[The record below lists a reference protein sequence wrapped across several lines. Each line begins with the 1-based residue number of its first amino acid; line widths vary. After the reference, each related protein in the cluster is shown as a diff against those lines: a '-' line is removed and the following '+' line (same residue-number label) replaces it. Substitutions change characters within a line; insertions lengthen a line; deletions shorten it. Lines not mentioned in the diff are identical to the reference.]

1 MLKRLLR
8 LIVLIVMLGVP
19 RSAAAHNPVYA
30 PDNTHEWETALELP
44 DPQISWAIY
53 GRLTDPSEIDFYRFE
68 AQAGESLFIQMT
80 IPVIAGLEEFE
91 PSFALV
97 GVGLPSDEATS
108 PTALLSDQGIVAV
121 ADDGSPPR
129 LFYESFSG
137 RQYWMRQELRINAPQ
152 TGTYYVLVW
161 HPQGEVGKYV
171 LAVGDVEQR
180 VADRPGV
187 GGSQSDYFSD
197 PYGEP
202 VPNPKPQTLPA
213 TSVDVRAMML
223 ELVQL
228 VIQAI
233 TAAR

>member
-1 MLKRLLR
+1 M
-8 LIVLIVMLGVP
+8 G
-19 RSAAAHNPVYA
+19 NC
-30 PDNTHEWETALELP
+30 TELP

-97 GVGLPSDEATS
+97 GVGLPSDEAAS
-108 PTALLSDQGIVAV
+108 PTALLSDQGIVTV

-137 RQYWMRQELRINAPQ
+137 RQYWMRQEVRINAPQ

-171 LAVGDVEQR
+171 LVVGDVEQR

-187 GGSQSDYFSD
+187 GAIRATISAIRMANQCQIPSR
-197 PYGEP
+197 
-202 VPNPKPQTLPA
+202 KPCPRLVWM
-213 TSVDVRAMML
+213 SVRL
-223 ELVQL
+223 CWNLCNS
-228 VIQAI
+228 
-233 TAAR
+233 